1 MSNMKYWSIGL
12 GLGLACCLSGMVGAA
27 VYENDFEAAELG
39 EVPAE
44 MLVMDGG
51 FAVCEFEQGRVLEL
65 PGAPLETFGVLFGGS
80 ARDGVEVGVR
90 VHSSRKGRR
99 YPVFAVSAGGVS
111 GYRLQ
116 VSPAKG
122 ALELLKG
129 EQLLSSVDWQ
139 WKGGEWTHLRL
150 AVEKTAEGA
159 WSIRG
164 KAWMEGEEEPGSWL
178 LVETVEDQPPNGKG
192 GIWGKP
198 FAGTAIRFDDVRVE
212 IQ

>member
-1 MSNMKYWSIGL
+1 MRRWTIGL
-12 GLGLACCLSGMVGAA
+12 GLGLVCCLAGGAFAA

-51 FAVCEFEQGRVLEL
+51 FAVREFEQGRVLEL
-65 PGAPLETFGVLFGGS
+65 PGAPLESFGVLFGGS
-80 ARDGVEVGVR
+80 ARDGVEVQVR
-90 VHSSRKGRR
+90 VHSSRQGRR

-129 EQLLSSVDWQ
+129 EQLLSSVDWK
-139 WKGGEWTHLRL
+139 WKSAKWTHLRL
-150 AVEKTAEGA
+150 AVVKTAEGA
-159 WSIRG
+159 WAVRG
-164 KAWMEGEEEPGSWL
+164 KAWLEGEEEPGSWL
-178 LVETVEDQPPNGKG
+178 LVETVDAQPPNGKG
-192 GIWGKP
+192 GVWGKP